1 MEGGPWGPDS
11 SQGEIGATRS
21 SPGLLLA
28 WAGYPTSPSLIVLI
42 YKTGTKKT
50 ASASFTGSVMK
61 CDGVLGNHMFCLP
74 EVGSGSTNISQ
85 LPGKGGVRRFL
96 TFPWVDFLSPHC
108 TSLCSCCGQ
117 DWKNTHFCL
126 LILQL
131 CSLRRIF

>member
-11 SQGEIGATRS
+11 SQGETGAMRS

-28 WAGYPTSPSLIVLI
+28 WAGYPTSPSLIFLI
-42 YKTGTKKT
+42 YKTGTKET

-61 CDGVLGNHMFCLP
+61 CDGVLGNHMLCNRLP
-74 EVGSGSTNISQ
+74 EVGSGSTNISL

-96 TFPWVDFLSPHC
+96 TFHWVDFLSPYC

-117 DWKNTHFCL
+117 DSGRTLIFVCL
-126 LILQL
+126 
-131 CSLRRIF
+131 FYNYVH